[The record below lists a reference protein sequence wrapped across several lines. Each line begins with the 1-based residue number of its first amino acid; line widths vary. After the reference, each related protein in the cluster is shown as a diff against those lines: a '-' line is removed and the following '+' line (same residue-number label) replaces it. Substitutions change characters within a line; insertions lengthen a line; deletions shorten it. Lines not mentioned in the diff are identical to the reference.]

1 MNRLIRI
8 VRSRQNSDGGFAM
21 IFTLFLILVITV
33 TSVTVADL
41 MISQVGP
48 TGAAKKSVRTVDAAS
63 AGMQAA
69 LGQLRNT
76 STNGGGDL
84 TKLPCSDP
92 TDAGGVTLDVG
103 NPKQNVTVAGDQI
116 TGTVLTAPLSSNTA
130 TYRTVIA
137 YFTLDPTSHESDPTT
152 TWWTN
157 NAIPCKAGIV
167 KYVPTYAFIQSYGI
181 GAQLPNQPATEGN
194 RTQHAVYQF
203 NASNT
208 NTVGGRMAEFNSGAQ
223 DTMCLDTGTA
233 EPAAGTVPTMQP
245 CLPLGTPQQTWQY
258 RADLTLFY
266 GGDTTLNLCIQN
278 VTSTYGHAGTP
289 ELEPCATSGSGA
301 TYPYANNTQQEQ
313 EFAYNDN
320 GQLEAPDIHDG
331 SVGGGTSPDPGGC
344 LEGAGVTTSSAA
356 VAGAA
361 LSLVGC
367 SGSSGDLTAW
377 NPDPQVGAGKSGGN
391 ISGVPGAPTQQ
402 FVNYALFGNC
412 LDVNGQQFNNKLI
425 AYPCK
430 QAPDSTTLTWN
441 QIWHFQLISGNY
453 GIFYTNCST
462 GASGCL
468 PSSPSSPAQDCL
480 ASPGTLNGLVYGVN
494 CAGASSANPPPA
506 NELWNATGLVAG
518 NYAGSYLLINKSD
531 GMCMAPD
538 PSQTSVGWSQIVVT
552 SCDGTQVPSGSATK
566 NALLLKWN
574 APPTN
579 PAAGLSGIQEDNP
592 AGS

>member
-48 TGAAKKSVRTVDAAS
+48 TSLAKKSVRTVDAAS
-63 AGMQAA
+63 AGMQAG

-92 TDAGGVTLDVG
+92 TDAGGVGLVVG
-103 NPKQNVTVAGDQI
+103 SPKQNVTVAGDQI
-116 TGTVLTAPLSSNTA
+116 TGTVLSAALPGNTA
-130 TYRTVIA
+130 TYRTVIS
-137 YFTLDPTSHESDPTT
+137 YFTTDPTSHEADATT
-152 TWWTN
+152 SWWTA

-167 KYVPTYAFIQSYGI
+167 KYTPTYAFIQSYGI
-181 GAQLPNQPATEGN
+181 GAQLPGQSVTEGN
-194 RTQHAVYQF
+194 RTLHAIYQF

-208 NTVGGRMAEFNSGAQ
+208 NTVGGRMAEFNATTSTSQ
-223 DTMCLDTGTA
+223 DTMCMD
-233 EPAAGTVPTMQP
+233 AGTTDPAIGSTPTFQP
-245 CLPLGTPQQTWQY
+245 CLALGTPKQTWQY
-258 RADLTLFY
+258 RADLTIFY
-266 GGDTTLNLCIQN
+266 GGDTTLNLCLQN
-278 VTSTYGHAGTP
+278 VTASYGHAGTV
-289 ELEPCATSGSGA
+289 ELEPCLTSGSGT
-301 TYPYANNTQQEQ
+301 TYPYANQTQQEQ

-320 GQLEAPDIHDG
+320 GQLEAPDINNG
-331 SVGGGTSPDPGGC
+331 AVGGGTFPDPGPC
-344 LEGAGVTTSSAA
+344 LEGAGVTTSTAA

-361 LSLVGC
+361 ISLVGC
-367 SGSSGDLTAW
+367 SGSSADLTAW
-377 NPDPQVGAGKSGGN
+377 NPDPEVGAGKSGGN
-391 ISGVPGAPTQQ
+391 VTGMPGAPTQQ
-402 FVNYALFGNC
+402 FVNYAQFGRC

-425 AYPCK
+425 SYPCK
-430 QAPDSTTLTWN
+430 QAPDTTTLTWN
-441 QIWHFQLISGNY
+441 QIWHFQTVSGNY
-453 GIFYTNCST
+453 GILYTNCSA

-468 PSSPSSPAQDCL
+468 PSSPASSVKDCL
-480 ASPGTLNGLVYGVN
+480 VSPGTLNGLVYGVQ
-494 CAGASSANPPPA
+494 CPAGTPPD
-506 NELWNATGLVAG
+506 NELWNATGQVTG
-518 NYAGSYLLINKSD
+518 NYANSYLVINKAD

-538 PSQTSVGWSQIVVT
+538 PTQLSNGWAQIAVTTCDGSQI
-552 SCDGTQVPSGSATK
+552 PSGSATH
-566 NALLLKWN
+566 NPLLLKWN

>member
-1 MNRLIRI
+1 MNHLIRI

-21 IFTLFLILVITV
+21 IFTLFLILIITV
-33 TSVTVADL
+33 TSITVADL

-48 TGAAKKSVRTVDAAS
+48 TNLSKKSIRTVDAAS

-76 STNGGGDL
+76 ATNGGGDL

-92 TDAGGVTLDVG
+92 TDSGGVTLSIG
-103 NPKQNVTVAGDQI
+103 NPVQNVNVAGDQI
-116 TGTVLTAPLSSNTA
+116 TGTVLTAPLSGNTA
-130 TYRTVIA
+130 TYRTVIV
-137 YFTLDPTSHESDPTT
+137 YFTLDPTSHESDAGTS
-152 TWWTN
+152 WWTA

-167 KYVPTYAFIQSYGI
+167 KYVPTYAFIQSYGV
-181 GAQLPNQPATEGN
+181 GASLPNEPANEGN
-194 RTQHAVYQF
+194 RTEHAVYQF

-208 NTVGGRMAEFNSGAQ
+208 NTVGGRLAEFNNTGPNTQ
-223 DTMCLDTGTA
+223 DTMCLDAGATD
-233 EPAAGTVPTMQP
+233 PAQGSTPTMMP
-245 CLPLGTPQQTWQY
+245 CQALGKPQQTWQY
-258 RADLTLFY
+258 RADLTIFY
-266 GGDTTLNLCIQN
+266 GGDTTLNYCLQN
-278 VTSTYGHAGTP
+278 VTSTYGHAGTI

-301 TYPYANNTQQEQ
+301 TYPYSSQTQQEQ

-344 LEGAGVTTSSAA
+344 LEGAGVTTSNPA

-361 LSLVGC
+361 LSLVAC

-391 ISGVPGAPTQQ
+391 VTGVPGAPTQQ

-441 QIWHFQLISGNY
+441 QIWHFQTVSGSY
-453 GIFYTNCST
+453 GIFYTNCSA

-468 PSSPSSPAQDCL
+468 PSSPASSVKDCL
-480 ASPGTLNGLVYGVN
+480 VSPGTLNGLVYGVQ
-494 CAGASSANPPPA
+494 CPTGTPPD
-506 NELWNATGLVAG
+506 NELWDPTGVA
-518 NYAGSYLLINKSD
+518 NTYANSYLLINKSD

-538 PSQTSVGWSQIVVT
+538 PSQISAGWAQIVVT
-552 SCDGTQVPSGSATK
+552 TCDGSQVPSGSATK
-566 NALLLKWN
+566 NPLLLKWD

-579 PAAGLSGIQEDNP
+579 PAAGLSGIQEDDP